1 MRKAVAAAAL
11 LILLA
16 LAGGASARSFTIV
29 PAGHA
34 AFPSSETPN
43 ASGSINVPF
52 PLSVPPGQPAV
63 RSYEELLSL
72 WHRAG
77 DTYGVPWQVLAA
89 INKIESDFGRNMG
102 PSSAGAVGWMQF
114 MPDTWLRWGV
124 DANGDGVADPWN
136 ADDAIYAAARYLAAS
151 GGSSDIRQAVYSY
164 NHADWYVNEVLALA
178 GVYAGGTLP
187 DASFGLA
194 QVDLT
199 PLQDRVAA
207 DEQALSTPQ
216 ADATR

>member
-1 MRKAVAAAAL
+1 MKKAIAAAAL
-11 LILLA
+11 LIVLA

-29 PAGHA
+29 PSAL
-34 AFPSSETPN
+34 PSSETPN

-52 PLSVPPGQPAV
+52 PLSVPPEQPAV

-114 MPDTWLRWGV
+114 MPDT
-124 DANGDGVADPWN
+124 
-136 ADDAIYAAARYLAAS
+136 
-151 GGSSDIRQAVYSY
+151 
-164 NHADWYVNEVLALA
+164 
-178 GVYAGGTLP
+178 
-187 DASFGLA
+187 
-194 QVDLT
+194 
-199 PLQDRVAA
+199 
-207 DEQALSTPQ
+207 
-216 ADATR
+216 